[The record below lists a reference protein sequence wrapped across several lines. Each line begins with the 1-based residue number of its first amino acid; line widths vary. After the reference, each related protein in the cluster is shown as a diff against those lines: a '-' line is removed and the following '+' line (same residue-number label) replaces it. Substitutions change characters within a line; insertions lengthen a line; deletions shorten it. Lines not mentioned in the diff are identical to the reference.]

1 VVVSFELWSS
11 ASRAR
16 TRSTLHSPGR
26 GVIGHVEKISAGC
39 LSLWRIACPAMPTSG
54 HVSPGFEPVRRAFHR
69 IVGRRSGGGALTVRV
84 RGETVVDLSTGY
96 ADRAHTR
103 PWTPETLAISFSTT
117 KGVASTVIHR
127 LADRGELSYDE
138 PVAAYWPEF
147 AAGGKEDVTVRHLL
161 THRAGLSSVRAV
173 ADEAEDL
180 LDHIGL
186 EEKLAARTVRAPTQR
201 SAYHAITYGWLLA
214 GLARRITGRGLA
226 ELARTEVTQPLGIT
240 GLHIGVPDEA
250 RAFVAEPVGAA
261 LRQMGAAVD
270 FARPAWTRYRVS
282 RTTLDALL
290 VPGFHRLFEGADPP
304 IWHTEMP
311 AVNGVISS
319 GALADLYA
327 PLANAG
333 GDGFLSPETVHALG
347 RVQVRGA
354 DAVLGIPMRWRLGY
368 HHAFGAGREAPMAFG
383 HYGYG
388 GSGGWADPAI
398 GMSVGFVTN
407 RIGSLTTPLGDANL
421 FRLNRVV
428 RQCWKAWR

>member
-1 VVVSFELWSS
+1 M
-11 ASRAR
+11 
-16 TRSTLHSPGR
+16 
-26 GVIGHVEKISAGC
+26 GV
-39 LSLWRIACPAMPTSG
+39 SG
-54 HVSPGFEPVRRAFHR
+54 HTAPGFEPVRQAFWR
-69 IVGRRSGGGALTVRV
+69 LVGRRSGGGALTVRL
-84 RGETVVDLSTGY
+84 RGETVVDLMTGY

-127 LADRGELSYDE
+127 LADRGQLAYDE
-138 PVAAYWPEF
+138 PVATYWPEF

-173 ADEAEDL
+173 APRAEDL
-180 LDHIGL
+180 LDHVAL
-186 EEKLAARTVRAPTQR
+186 EHKLAERAVRAPTER

-226 ELARTEVTQPLGIT
+226 DLARTEVTEPLGIT

-250 RAFVAEPVGAA
+250 REFVAEPVGAA
-261 LRQMGAAVD
+261 LRQVGSVADAT
-270 FARPAWTRYRVS
+270 RGLWRRYRAS
-282 RTTLDALL
+282 RTTIDALH
-290 VPGFHRLFEGADPP
+290 VPGFARLFEGRDPA

-327 PLANAG
+327 PLANGG
-333 GDGFLSPETVHALG
+333 GDGFLSPERVHELG
-347 RVQVRGA
+347 RVQVRTV
-354 DAVLGIPMRWRLGY
+354 DAVLGIRMRWRLGY
-368 HHAFGAGREAPMAFG
+368 HHAFGSGGSKAFG

-388 GSGGWADPAI
+388 GSGGWADPET
-398 GMSVGFVTN
+398 GLSVGFVTN
-407 RIGSLTTPLGDANL
+407 RIGSLTTPPGGLNP

-428 RQCWKAWR
+428 RQCVESRSTTFAST

>member
-1 VVVSFELWSS
+1 
-11 ASRAR
+11 
-16 TRSTLHSPGR
+16 
-26 GVIGHVEKISAGC
+26 
-39 LSLWRIACPAMPTSG
+39 MPTTG
-54 HVSPGFEPVRRAFHR
+54 QIAPGFEPVQRAFSR
-69 IVGRRSGGGALTVRV
+69 IVGRRSGGGALTVKV
-84 RGETVVDLSTGY
+84 RGETVVHLSTGY
-96 ADRAHTR
+96 ADRARTR
-103 PWTPETLAISFSTT
+103 PWTPETLSISFSTT

-127 LADRGELSYDE
+127 LADRGLLDYDE

-173 ADEAEDL
+173 APRAEDL
-180 LDHIGL
+180 LDHIGM
-186 EEKLAARTVRAPTQR
+186 EEKLAARTVRAPTER

-226 ELARTEVTQPLGIT
+226 ELARTEVTEPLGIT

-250 RAFVAEPVGAA
+250 REFVAEPVGTG
-261 LRQMGAAVD
+261 LRQVGAAAD
-270 FARPAWTRYRVS
+270 RTQRLWGRYRVS
-282 RTTLDALL
+282 RTTIDALH
-290 VPGFHRLFEGADPP
+290 VPGFHRLFEGRSPP

-311 AVNGVISS
+311 AVNGVISAE
-319 GALADLYA
+319 ALADMYA

-333 GDGFLSPETVHALG
+333 GDGFLSPETVQTLG

-368 HHAFGAGREAPMAFG
+368 HQAFGAGRNEAPKAFG

-388 GSGGWADPAI
+388 GSGGWADPEI

-407 RIGSLTTPLGDANL
+407 RIGSLTTPLGDLNL

-428 RQCWKAWR
+428 RQCFAQWR